1 MYHPTEHSEW
11 QNLNFFYLDFSYYFM
26 FFTFREEGDIKKN
39 KNTYL
44 ASFLIEVGNGTLTK
58 LTSGG

>member
-1 MYHPTEHSEW
+1 
-11 QNLNFFYLDFSYYFM
+11 M

-44 ASFLIEVGNGTLTK
+44 FPFLTKVGNETLTE
-58 LTSGG
+58 LTLSE